1 LKEIGKSGII
11 EAAGG
16 LLWRSSG
23 PLRLVA
29 IVHRPKYD
37 DWTLPKG
44 WREKGE
50 SMEEAARRE
59 VQEETGCTAGLNE
72 FAGCTCYL
80 VDGVPKV
87 VLYWHME
94 LEIERPF
101 RANEEISELLWL
113 PVEAAEQ
120 RLTYA
125 SERTLLMESDDVD

>member
-1 LKEIGKSGII
+1 MKEIGKSGII

-59 VQEETGCTAGLNE
+59 VQEETGCTARVRK
-72 FAGCTCYL
+72 FAGCSCYQ
-80 VDGVPKV
+80 VEGVPKV

-94 LEIERPF
+94 LDVEGPF
-101 RANEEISELLWL
+101 RPNEETDELLWL
-113 PVEAAEQ
+113 STQAAEQ
-120 RLTYA
+120 RLTYNN
-125 SERTLLMESDDVD
+125 ERTLLKESDALY